1 MMPLSAEQL
10 MPTERLPQNLQP
22 MDPYFGPFFHLM
34 RESLAA
40 GGSELGLPMTLFSLA
55 VSIRAASIVEIGRF
69 KGLSTL
75 ALASALK
82 FIEIGWQEP
91 AHNKQRP
98 DVDYAVHEGPRPRR
112 LLSID
117 PFPTQ
122 EASDLL
128 ARAGLTDL
136 VTCINHR
143 SQDVQV
149 TGQIDLLFIDGDHS
163 YEGCLRDVM
172 KFVPAVR
179 PGGYFILHDYY
190 GWYEG
195 DGRNK
200 SPIKQVIDQIPAAG
214 FQRLLIDTG
223 YQSFVIFQRPPH
235 AAGPTNGN
243 SA

>member
-1 MMPLSAEQL
+1 MRVSDEQL
-10 MPTERLPQNLQP
+10 MPTERLSKNLQP
-22 MDPYFGPFFHLM
+22 LDGYFGPFFQLM
-34 RESLAA
+34 RESLAT

-75 ALASALK
+75 ALASALR
-82 FIEIGWQEP
+82 FIEIGWEEP

-98 DVDYAVHEGPRPRR
+98 DVDYLAHEGPRQRR
-112 LLSID
+112 VVSID

-122 EASDLL
+122 EAADLIT
-128 ARAGLTDL
+128 RAGLTDL
-136 VTCINHR
+136 VAFVNHR

-163 YEGCLRDVM
+163 YEGCLGDVM
-172 KFVPAVR
+172 KYVPAVR

-195 DGRNK
+195 DGLNK
-200 SPIKQVIDQIPAAG
+200 SPIKRVIDQVPAD

-223 YQSFVIFQRPPH
+223 YQSFVIFQRPPSH
-235 AAGPTNGN
+235 GQAARRG
-243 SA
+243 SSE